1 MQYLTDGEIRELGAF
16 APRDRVRMCLQLAG
30 LPSRRLRAGS
40 RLTNIEE
47 MRLRAALQGLREKAQ
62 SVAPEPEPE
71 PEAS

>member
-1 MQYLTDGEIRELGAF
+1 
-16 APRDRVRMCLQLAG
+16 MCLQLAG

-47 MRLRAALQGLREKAQ
+47 MRLRAALQGLREKEQ
-62 SVAPEPEPE
+62 SAAPEPEPE